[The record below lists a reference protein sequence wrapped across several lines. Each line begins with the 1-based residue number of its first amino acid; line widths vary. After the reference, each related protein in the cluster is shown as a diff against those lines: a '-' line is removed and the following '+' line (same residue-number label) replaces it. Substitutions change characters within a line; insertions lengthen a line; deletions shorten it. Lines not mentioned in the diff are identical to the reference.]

1 MLPEEK
7 ILTYSILSLVGG
19 LVTYLPNNEIEIF
32 VKPVGLIISF
42 VFYCLALAE
51 IRFIKK
57 NVYYK
62 LSIAFLVV
70 TSYIYARLF
79 LIFILLSKDLIH
91 FLKNISGI
99 EMASL
104 LRSRNQ
110 PNSAI

>member
-7 ILTYSILSLVGG
+7 VLLYSVLSLVAL
-19 LVTYLPNNEIEIF
+19 LVPRFPNKDIENF
-32 VKPVGLIISF
+32 VRSLGLIASIVLYSF
-42 VFYCLALAE
+42 AMSE
-51 IRFIKK
+51 IKKIKK